1 MASGNIKGITI
12 EIGGNVAPLNKAL
25 ASVNTESKNIQQEL
39 KAVNTLLKFDP
50 SNTEALEK
58 KQKLLQ
64 EALSVSKDKLDVL
77 KQAQAQVEAQ
87 FKAGTM
93 GEAEYKAFQN
103 RVTYAEADVKKAEK
117 AVDDFG
123 KELEESGKEAKGA
136 GENSEKAGKQAKQS
150 GDDAKNGG
158 NGWETFGKLASSAGK
173 IAVAGV
179 TAIGAGAAATGKAV
193 WSMAQDTAAATDA
206 IDKQSQ
212 AVGLSRE
219 AYQEYDYILSQN
231 GMDITKLTGVS
242 KTLTAQMDKVTE
254 GNKDATKNF
263 EKLGLSVYDSSGK
276 LKSQEQMLA
285 ESINALQGMEN
296 GTEKARLATELFG
309 KQGQTLMP
317 LLNGEA
323 GSVEELRKKAHD
335 LGMVLDD
342 EAVTAGVNFTDSLD
356 TMKRSFAGVK
366 NSIMANMLP
375 GLTQLTSGFTDLIAG
390 QEGAGESIKAGVD
403 MMLQS
408 FQEAVPQLVA
418 VLQTIIETI
427 IGIAPE
433 IITTLVTVL
442 LGCLP
447 TLIDTL
453 FQILQGLLNSITSNV
468 QMIVDVLMQLI
479 TTAVSFILSNLP
491 LFIDAG
497 LKIIV
502 ALINGIATALP
513 QIIQA
518 IVDMIPK
525 LIQAITDNL
534 PLIIGAGI
542 TLLLSL
548 TQGLIDAIPQLL
560 EALPTIISAL
570 LDGILSA
577 IPQLIDAGIQLLTAL
592 VTALPEIIQKI
603 VEVLPQ
609 VITAIIDAI
618 LKNIPLIIQAGID
631 LLVALIQALPQIIT
645 TIVAALPKII
655 TAIIDALI
663 GNIDKIIMAGVQLL
677 VALVQNTPKII
688 VEVVKAIPK
697 IIKGIIDAIISF
709 VPKIAEC
716 GLNLIKGLWNGIKD
730 AGAWLWDK
738 ISGFFGGIVDK
749 IKGFFGIHSPSTLFR
764 DMIGKNLVKGISVGV
779 DVETPNLQKDIED
792 NMGSVTAGLKTTL
805 DMESAKL
812 NIEQNAPSGVNL
824 GGLHFEIDTF
834 VNNTERD
841 LQQLVEEGMEVA
853 EEYIRRRGG
862 VFA

>member
-1 MASGNIKGITI
+1 MADNIKGITI
-12 EIGGNVAPLNKAL
+12 EIGGDVSPLNKAL
-25 ASVNTESKNIQQEL
+25 GEVNKESRSIQNEL
-39 KAVNTLLKFDP
+39 KSVERLLKLDP
-50 SNTEALEK
+50 SNTELVAQ
-58 KQKLLQ
+58 KQKLLG
-64 EALSVSKDKLDVL
+64 EAVEKAKEKLDFL
-77 KQAQAQVEAQ
+77 RKAQEQVEQQ
-87 FKAGTM
+87 FKNGDM
-93 GEAEYKAFQN
+93 GEAEYRAFQ
-103 RVTYAEADVKKAEK
+103 RQVISAEQAVKSAEDAQK
-117 AVDDFG
+117 KYGDECEQAG
-123 KELEESGKEAKGA
+123 KDAKEA
-136 GENSEKAGKQAKQS
+136 GESSEKAGKKAKQS
-150 GDDAKNGG
+150 GDDAKEGG
-158 NGWETFGKLASSAGK
+158 GGWQKFGELAKTAGK
-173 IAVAGV
+173 VAVAGV
-179 TAIGAGAAATGKAV
+179 AAVGAGAAATGKKI
-193 WSMAQDTAAATDA
+193 WDMAQDTAAATDA

-212 AVGLSRE
+212 AIGLSRE
-219 AYQEYDYILSQN
+219 AYQEYDYILSQS
-231 GMDITKLTGVS
+231 GMDISAMTGVTKKLTQ
-242 KTLTAQMDKVTE
+242 QMDAVTE
-254 GNKDATKNF
+254 GNKLATANF
-263 EKLGLSVYDSSGK
+263 EKLGVSIYDSNGK

-285 ESINALQGMEN
+285 ESISALQGMED

-323 GSVEELRKKAHD
+323 SSMEELRQKAHD

-356 TMKRSFAGVK
+356 TLKRTFSGVK

-375 GLTQLTSGFTDLIAG
+375 GLTQLTSGFTNLIAG
-390 QEGAGESIKAGVD
+390 QKGAGDAIKEGVNT
-403 MMLQS
+403 MLQS
-408 FQEAVPQLVA
+408 FKEAVPQLTV

-427 IGIAPE
+427 IMIAPE

-447 TLIDTL
+447 TLIDTA
-453 FQILQGLLNSITSNV
+453 FQIMQSLLNSITGNV
-468 QMIVDVLMQLI
+468 QMVVDVIMQLLTACVTFII
-479 TTAVSFILSNLP
+479 TNLP

-497 LKIIV
+497 LQIIV
-502 ALINGIATALP
+502 ALINGIASALP

-534 PLIIGAGI
+534 PLIIEAGI

-560 EALPTIISAL
+560 DALPTIISAL

-592 VTALPEIIQKI
+592 VAALPEIIQKI

-609 VITAIIDAI
+609 IINAIIDAI
-618 LKNIPLIIQAGID
+618 LNNIPLIIQAGID

-655 TAIIDALI
+655 TSIVDALI

-677 VALVQNTPKII
+677 VALVENTPKII

-697 IIKGIIDAIISF
+697 IIKGLIDAIIGF

-764 DMIGKNLVKGISVGV
+764 DMIGRNLVKGISVGV
-779 DVETPNLQKDIED
+779 DVETPNLQDELQD
-792 NMGSVTAGLKTTL
+792 NLSSVTAGLQTTI
-805 DMESAKL
+805 DTETAKL
-812 NIEQNAPSGVNL
+812 DVPSAPAGGVSLGGISFNIEKFYNST
-824 GGLHFEIDTF
+824 DKDM
-834 VNNTERD
+834 R
-841 LQQLVEEGMEVA
+841 QLVEEAMEVA